1 MDPNLDLDPDP
12 QHCSKYFNVF
22 HKNILFLKSMEAEE
36 KVESDSEQGSFLPG
50 SRSGSGFKMA
60 LLPQTATD

>member
-1 MDPNLDLDPDP
+1 
-12 QHCSKYFNVF
+12 
-22 HKNILFLKSMEAEE
+22 MEAEE

-60 LLPQTATD
+60 LLPQTAAD